1 LIAGTV
7 RSLDETVRDLAQ
19 DRIKQ
24 MAEGIALANGAE
36 AEVVYERY
44 CPVTFNH
51 ADETDHA
58 IRVARDVAGEKNVD
72 PDVDPSMA
80 GEDFSFMLKE
90 RPGAFIFIGNGDSA
104 GLHNPGYDFN
114 DDAIAYGIS
123 YWVKLAEQRLTN

>member
-1 LIAGTV
+1 MQKHRVLIVEDEQDIAGLIKHTLE
-7 RSLDETVRDLAQ
+7 RSA
-19 DRIKQ
+19 
-24 MAEGIALANGAE
+24 GAE

-58 IRVARDVAGEKNVD
+58 IHVARDVAGENNVD